1 MNNGF
6 DKSYVT
12 KRFWI
17 RCICLL
23 LVFIAGGVFSWIILE
38 PFWLNIAKDKIIFDV
53 QNLNNQEVI
62 FLNSLIS
69 ANKLHTAEFA
79 FDKIISF
86 YETLIT
92 IIITISAAFGIIGY
106 LYIKNSHQRDIEE
119 GIYSFCNSKYGES
132 ILKAH
137 AQNNAKEYF
146 SQAFKESL
154 NDGEIKVLSINVA
167 QNSDD
172 INKLSKDLDEVIK
185 RLTEVEEVLEQSE
198 TITYEELSISEN
210 TETEPNVNKND
221 IEENLIEKT
230 LREDVAVEIDTA
242 NTDNI
247 HNNGIDESEKEIV
260 TAENEEEGDC
270 GDNTK

>member
-23 LVFIAGGVFSWIILE
+23 LVFIAGSIFSWIILE

-53 QNLNNQEVI
+53 QNLNNQEVM

-106 LYIKNSHQRDIEE
+106 LYIKNSHQRDIED

-132 ILKAH
+132 IFKAH

-172 INKLSKDLDEVIK
+172 INKLSKYLDEMIK
-185 RLTEVEEVLEQSE
+185 RLAMIEDILERSKPL
-198 TITYEELSISEN
+198 TDEELSISEN
-210 TETEPNVNKND
+210 TEIEPNIYKNE

-230 LREDVAVEIDTA
+230 LREDVAIEIDTDSI
-242 NTDNI
+242 DNI
-247 HNNGIDESEKEIV
+247 YNNGITKADEKIV
-260 TAENEEEGDC
+260 TAANKKDGDC